1 MSDVQLQIEINN
13 VLVKFQLF
21 ETVKVKTLGLNVR
34 FGIIEDFAYN
44 DNQEVVIGI
53 RWLSY
58 VSNKKEDTQY
68 IRWLSDE
75 SNKKE
80 DIQYIHHTKV
90 GKLNHIGSSI

>member
-13 VLVKFQLF
+13 VLVKFWLF
-21 ETVKVKTLGLNVR
+21 DTVKVKTPGLSVR

-53 RWLSY
+53 RWLSC
-58 VSNKKEDTQY
+58 V
-68 IRWLSDE
+68 

-90 GKLNHIGSSI
+90 GKLSQVGSSI